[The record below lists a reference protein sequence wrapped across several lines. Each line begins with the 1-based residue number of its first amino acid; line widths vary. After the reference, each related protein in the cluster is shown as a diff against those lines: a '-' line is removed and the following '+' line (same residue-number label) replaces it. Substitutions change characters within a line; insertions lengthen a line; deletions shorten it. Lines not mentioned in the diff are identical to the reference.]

1 MNRQPHSRSVDNYL
15 HHKWTQEQKTGGDY
29 PDPDGLSSPALPV
42 TVSHAF
48 EMVSK
53 IAYSICFC
61 IYKVPVMYCNI
72 MKTLRNK
79 QNPNPQK
86 YHTEKA

>member
-1 MNRQPHSRSVDNYL
+1 MSLSYRCHYFAHFSNEKMLLSEGCLSEMNRQPHSRSVDNYL

-53 IAYSICFC
+53 IAYRI
-61 IYKVPVMYCNI
+61 
-72 MKTLRNK
+72 
-79 QNPNPQK
+79 
-86 YHTEKA
+86 

>member
-53 IAYSICFC
+53 IAYSI
-61 IYKVPVMYCNI
+61 
-72 MKTLRNK
+72 
-79 QNPNPQK
+79 
-86 YHTEKA
+86 